1 MLEIS
6 RGRFGRA
13 GEHGEIRFA
22 QQAERKEQQ
31 GAERAIERAVDVEGE
46 PAAQPPGKRGE
57 RSSGEQRRENAAGQR
72 VERQPGAQHPGVAP
86 EHDRETDDHGATGAD
101 YAVERDKSEISDDIS
116 DDAGGG
122 DPHDAALL
130 IEDVEDVAAERIE
143 EIKTEAP
150 KKNLERDETGGEFF
164 AEDSGHDATAVNGH
178 VEDDGEGE
186 GREPAYAEA
195 DFGPEGIVAA
205 FVTGRQDGIHG
216 LDEGVGENDGDE
228 DEHGGG
234 VVVGDGAHGAEAGNE
249 EVSEIEMERGEDVD
263 GEKEA
268 GVAEESEHALETD
281 GKAQAGMAAQKDN
294 GGDGAL
300 EGHAGRENGGD
311 PADVMREAEDEEAG
325 GGIEEF
331 AGERERAVP
340 MMFLEGAEQ
349 CGDREVPGVKE
360 NPSRGEIDGRM
371 EGRFV
376 DKYEREPAE
385 SGGDERED
393 KFEDDG
399 IPEQFRS
406 GGWIAGD
413 VADEEGPEAEFAEN
427 VENDDIAEGEGEA
440 AVLFIAD
447 DFDEGSDEDKG
458 DDLRAGLAG
467 EQSEGIAEDAVGVH
481 SGD

>member
-6 RGRFGRA
+6 RGRLGRG
-13 GEHGEIRFA
+13 GEDGEIRLA
-22 QQAERKEQQ
+22 QQAEREEEQ
-31 GAERAIERAVDVEGE
+31 GAERAIEQAVDVEGE
-46 PAAQPPGKRGE
+46 PAAEPPGEWDE

-72 VERQPGAQHPGVAP
+72 AERQPGAQHPGIAP
-86 EHDRETDDHGATGAD
+86 EHHRETDDHGATGAD
-101 YAVERDKSEISDDIS
+101 DAVEGNEGEISDDIG

-150 KKNLERDETGGEFF
+150 KKNLKRDEAGGEFF
-164 AEDSGHDATAVNGH
+164 AEDSGYDAAAVNGH

-186 GREPAYAEA
+186 GREPAHAEA
-195 DFGPEGIVAA
+195 NFWPEGIIAA
-205 FVTGRQDGIHG
+205 FVAGGQDGIHG
-216 LDEGVGENDGDE
+216 LDEGVGEDDGHE
-228 DEHGGG
+228 DKHGGG
-234 VVVGDGAHGAEAGNE
+234 VVVGDGAHGAEAGDK
-249 EVSEIEMERGEDVD
+249 EVGEIEMERGEDVD

-268 GVAEESEHALETD
+268 GVAEKSEHALETD
-281 GKAQAGMAAQKDN
+281 GKAQAGMAAQEDE

-311 PADVMREAEDEEAG
+311 PADIVSEAQHEEAG

-340 MMFLEGAEQ
+340 MMFLEGAEHG
-349 CGDREVPGVKE
+349 GDREVPSVE
-360 NPSRGEIDGRM
+360 EHPSCGEIDGRM

-385 SGGDERED
+385 GSGNERED

-399 IPEQFRS
+399 IPEEFRS

-413 VADEEGPEAEFAEN
+413 VADEEGPEAKFAED
-427 VENDDIAEGEGEA
+427 VEDDDVAEGEGEA
-440 AVLFIAD
+440 AVLFVAD
-447 DFDEGSDEDKG
+447 DFDERGDKDKG
-458 DDLRAGLAG
+458 DELRAGLAG
-467 EQSEGIAEDAVGVH
+467 EQGEGVTEDAIGVH